1 MSNSNQNTHHRQPS
15 YPSTSSRSLA
25 GNSEREIF
33 RPVPDSLKNSGL
45 RFNTNTADAN
55 MDGTE
60 NAEYFNNENNARME
74 FLNNAASRRGFGK
87 RIDSAFDQIN
97 KIKNRVY
104 SLEMENKDLKL
115 FKVKIENFLKR
126 HFKAEWELIELQSGP
141 AVGLTSDK
149 LQILLD
155 ATVKAEKSTTTNT
168 SSSSTATQAT
178 VDKVLNLLA
187 ERLGGNGNGEKKDPE
202 KIDE

>member
-1 MSNSNQNTHHRQPS
+1 M
-15 YPSTSSRSLA
+15 
-25 GNSEREIF
+25 E
-33 RPVPDSLKNSGL
+33 
-45 RFNTNTADAN
+45 
-55 MDGTE
+55 GTE
-60 NAEYFNNENNARME
+60 NIEYFSNENNARME
-74 FLNNAASRRGFGK
+74 YLNNAASRRGFGK

-104 SLEMENKDLKL
+104 SLEMENKDLRM

-126 HFKAEWELIELQSGP
+126 HFKEEWELIELQSGP

-155 ATVKAEKSTTTNT
+155 ATVKAEKST
-168 SSSSTATQAT
+168 SSNAPASSPSTAAT

-187 ERLGGNGNGEKKDPE
+187 ERLGNKEEKEKDIE
-202 KIDE
+202 KGDE

>member
-1 MSNSNQNTHHRQPS
+1 
-15 YPSTSSRSLA
+15 
-25 GNSEREIF
+25 
-33 RPVPDSLKNSGL
+33 
-45 RFNTNTADAN
+45 
-55 MDGTE
+55 
-60 NAEYFNNENNARME
+60 
-74 FLNNAASRRGFGK
+74 
-87 RIDSAFDQIN
+87 
-97 KIKNRVY
+97 
-104 SLEMENKDLKL
+104 MENKDLKL

-187 ERLGGNGNGEKKDPE
+187 ERLGGNGNGEKKDTE